1 MNEAIMGWTLICGL
15 FLGVGL
21 VAVLRALPVY
31 NRPGFEARVAPY
43 LRSTDSRF
51 ALSDP
56 GSEPIPTLGVMAR
69 ILAPVVRQAVRQ
81 LDRFSLDTQ
90 ELSHRLG
97 QANSRFAADDYRL
110 QQLGLGVLGAL
121 LGSVLSLVGV
131 WAERVNGLIAVVIV
145 LGLAALGV
153 ALRDNLLTGQIRRRQ
168 ARMLTE
174 FPTIAEMIA
183 LAVSAGEGAP
193 GAFSR
198 VGRLA
203 HGELALELTRVLHQ
217 TQSGTSFS
225 TALKQMSTRV
235 GSAPISRFLEGIIV
249 AMERGTPLAEVMHAQ
264 AQDVRELARRELME
278 TAGKKEIGMLVPLV
292 FGVLPLTVLF
302 AIYPG
307 LSLLEI
313 GI

>member
-1 MNEAIMGWTLICGL
+1 MNEAIIGWALICGL
-15 FLGVGL
+15 FLGLGL
-21 VAVLRALPVY
+21 VLVLRALPM
-31 NRPGFEARVAPY
+31 NNQPNFSARVAPY
-43 LRSTDSRF
+43 LRSRDSGF
-51 ALSDP
+51 ELSEP
-56 GSEPIPTLGVMAR
+56 GSQPPLALGALAR
-69 ILAPVVRQAVRQ
+69 ILTPVIQQAVRQ
-81 LDRFSLDTQ
+81 LDRFSLDAEQ
-90 ELSHRLG
+90 LGHRLG
-97 QANSRFAADDYRL
+97 QANSRLSPNDYRL

-121 LGSVLSLVGV
+121 LGTVLSLLGV
-131 WAERVNGLIAVVIV
+131 WAGSVNGFSATVIV
-145 LGLAALGV
+145 LGLAGLGV
-153 ALRDNLLTGQIRRRQ
+153 ALRDNLLTSQIRRRQ

-193 GAFSR
+193 GAFAR

-203 HGELALELTRVLHQ
+203 RGELALELTRVLHQ
-217 TQSGTSFS
+217 TQAGTSFS

-264 AQDVRELARRELME
+264 AQDVRELARRDLIE

>member
-1 MNEAIMGWTLICGL
+1 MKEDTIGWVLICGL
-15 FLGVGL
+15 ALGLGL
-21 VAVLRALPVY
+21 MTVIRALPV
-31 NRPGFEARVAPY
+31 NNQPSFATRVAPY
-43 LRSTDSRF
+43 LRSADAR
-51 ALSDP
+51 
-56 GSEPIPTLGVMAR
+56 LGLVD
-69 ILAPVVRQAVRQ
+69 LAPEPPLALGAVGKILSPLIGHVMGH
-81 LDRFSLDTQ
+81 LDRFNFDAE
-90 ELSHRLG
+90 ELQRRLS
-97 QANSRFAADDYRL
+97 QANSRFSASEYRL
-110 QQLGLGVLGAL
+110 QQLAFGVLGAL
-121 LGSVLSLVGV
+121 LGTTISLLGLI
-131 WAERVNGLIAVVIV
+131 AGTFNGLFAVVIV
-145 LGLAALGV
+145 LVLTGLGI
-153 ALRDNLLTGQIRRRQ
+153 ALRDNLLTSQIRRRQ
-168 ARMLTE
+168 TRILAE
-174 FPTIAEMIA
+174 FPTVAEMIA

-193 GAFSR
+193 GAFER

-203 HGELALELTRVLHQ
+203 RGELAYELTYVLHQ
-217 TQSGTSFS
+217 TQAGTGF
-225 TALKQMSTRV
+225 TQALKQMSNRV

>member
-1 MNEAIMGWTLICGL
+1 MNHAVFGWVLICGML
-15 FLGVGL
+15 LGVGL
-21 VAVLRALPVY
+21 LMIFRALPVN
-31 NRPGFEARVAPY
+31 NRPSFSNRVAPY
-43 LRSTDSRF
+43 LRFTDARF
-51 ALSDP
+51 ALTEP
-56 GSEPIPTLGVMAR
+56 GVESTLALGALARMLTPPI
-69 ILAPVVRQAVRQ
+69 RQAGRH
-81 LDRFSLDTQ
+81 LDRFGLDAE
-90 ELSHRLG
+90 ELRHRLG
-97 QANSRFAADDYRL
+97 QANSRLSPSDYRL

-121 LGSVLSLVGV
+121 LGTVLSLLGA
-131 WAERVNGLIAVVIV
+131 WAGSVNGISAAVIV
-145 LGLAALGV
+145 LGLAGAGV
-153 ALRDNLLTGQIRRRQ
+153 ALRDNLLTGQVRRRQ
-168 ARMLTE
+168 ARMLAE

-203 HGELALELTRVLHQ
+203 RGELALELIRVLHQ
-217 TQSGTSFS
+217 TQAGTSFS
-225 TALKQMSTRV
+225 TALKHMSTRV

-264 AQDVRELARRELME
+264 AHDVRELARRELIE
-278 TAGKKEIGMLVPLV
+278 TAGKKEIGMLIPLV

>member
-1 MNEAIMGWTLICGL
+1 MICGL
-15 FLGVGL
+15 VLGLGL
-21 VAVLRALPVY
+21 VIILRALPV
-31 NRPGFEARVAPY
+31 NNQPSFSARVAPY

-51 ALSDP
+51 ALSDSGAEHTMP
-56 GSEPIPTLGVMAR
+56 LGVLAKILTPVLHQAAR
-69 ILAPVVRQAVRQ
+69 QF
-81 LDRFSLDTQ
+81 DRFSLDTQ
-90 ELSHRLG
+90 QLGHRLG
-97 QANSRFAADDYRL
+97 QANSRLGPNDYRL

-121 LGSVLSLVGV
+121 LGTGLSLLGV
-131 WAERVNGLIAVVIV
+131 WAGSLNGFSAAVIV
-145 LGLAALGV
+145 LGLAGLGV
-153 ALRDNLLTGQIRRRQ
+153 ALRDNLLTSQIRRRQ

-203 HGELALELTRVLHQ
+203 RGDLALELTRVLHQ
-217 TQSGTSFS
+217 TQAGTSFS

-264 AQDVRELARRELME
+264 AQDVRELARRELIE

>member
-1 MNEAIMGWTLICGL
+1 MNEAILGWVLICGL
-15 FLGVGL
+15 GLGLGL
-21 VAVLRALPVY
+21 VTMLRALPV
-31 NRPGFEARVAPY
+31 NNQPSFSARVAPY

-51 ALSDP
+51 ALADSV
-56 GSEPIPTLGVMAR
+56 SEPTRALGVIAKIM
-69 ILAPVVRQAVRQ
+69 APVLRQVLGQ

-90 ELSHRLG
+90 QLSHRLE
-97 QANSRFAADDYRL
+97 QANSRVSPNDYRL

-121 LGSVLSLVGV
+121 LGTLASLLGV
-131 WAERVNGLIAVVIV
+131 WAGSLNGFSASVIV
-145 LGLAALGV
+145 LGLAGLGV
-153 ALRDNLLTGQIRRRQ
+153 ALRDNLLTSQIRRRQ

-203 HGELALELTRVLHQ
+203 RGELAFELTRVLHQ
-217 TQSGTSFS
+217 TQAGTSFS

-235 GSAPISRFLEGIIV
+235 GSAPISRFLEGVIV

-264 AQDVRELARRELME
+264 ALDVRELARRELIE